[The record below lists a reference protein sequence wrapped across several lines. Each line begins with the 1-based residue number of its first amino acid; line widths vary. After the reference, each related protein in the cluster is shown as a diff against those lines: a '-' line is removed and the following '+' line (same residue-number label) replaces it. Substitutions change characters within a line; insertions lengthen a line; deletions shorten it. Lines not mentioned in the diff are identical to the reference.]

1 MRSWHWPC
9 PARRGEMSSLPQLR
23 RLRHAFRVTTDQP
36 TSSELGMRGLTGKVA
51 VVNGVGPAAESGSIE
66 NIGASV
72 SQPSMS
78 SMPPAQL
85 LLPCHPP
92 NELQLRLGG

>member
-1 MRSWHWPC
+1 MC
-9 PARRGEMSSLPQLR
+9 AVGMPAAREMSSLPQLR
-23 RLRHAFRVTTDQP
+23 RLRHAFRVLTTDQP

-72 SQPSMS
+72 SQPSMP